1 MAEGLF
7 DYSLWG
13 LFVAS
18 FLADTVVPFSSE
30 ALLTFLIINGTD
42 AYAAV
47 LVASAGNWL
56 AGKFLRYVVS
66 GWLTVLVF

>member
-1 MAEGLF
+1 LAEGLF
-7 DYSLWG
+7 DYSLRG

-18 FLADTVVPFSSE
+18 FLAATVVPFSSE

-47 LVASAGNWL
+47 LVASAGN
-56 AGKFLRYVVS
+56 
-66 GWLTVLVF
+66 

>member
-1 MAEGLF
+1 LAEGPF

-18 FLADTVVPFSSE
+18 FLADTVVPFSSV

-47 LVASAGNWL
+47 LVTSAG
-56 AGKFLRYVVS
+56 
-66 GWLTVLVF
+66 